1 MVQPTKLTLPHG
13 IYSMVIH
20 DTFHGKRHG
29 LSYGRPHGAC
39 SLAHSVKRNRP
50 WGMPWYMFME
60 HSLYGRSHA
69 LFHGEHADRRTDR
82 IYIQFTYGRARERA
96 GIRTSRKGTADAP
109 GTRER
114 ASIMM
119 AEEQVGKKQHSSGG
133 GNSVRNSRRTTV
145 NQIMQQ
151 QQ

>member
-1 MVQPTKLTLPHG
+1 MDGPMLC
-13 IYSMVIH
+13 SMGSTRIVELIGYI
-20 DTFHGKRHG
+20 FNSLMGEPVSG
-29 LSYGRPHGAC
+29 LAYAP
-39 SLAHSVKRNRP
+39 
-50 WGMPWYMFME
+50 
-60 HSLYGRSHA
+60 
-69 LFHGEHADRRTDR
+69 
-82 IYIQFTYGRARERA
+82 
-96 GIRTSRKGTADAP
+96 TSRKGTADAP